1 MKLLSVFLMITQV
14 LSVPRLEP
22 YDEYGCCVSCGYT
35 YCDTLLECVRPWE
48 IECPDSITLRVI
60 NPPKAELINPFVRK
74 DNNFILDTNN
84 EVSGN

>member
-1 MKLLSVFLMITQV
+1 MKLISVGFTLLSVFLMITQV

-48 IECPDSITLRVI
+48 IECP
-60 NPPKAELINPFVRK
+60 EINPFVRK

>member
-1 MKLLSVFLMITQV
+1 MKLISVFLMITQV

-48 IECPDSITLRVI
+48 IECP
-60 NPPKAELINPFVRK
+60 ELINPFVRK